1 MADTALNTTIEAY
14 LSHLSVHKRLAP
26 LTVTR
31 YAVGLRHLCGI
42 GDEPAACTY
51 VQLRSLLSRLHAG
64 GAHPKTLANTVSA
77 WRGYFAW
84 CMTQGAIATNPAL
97 GLKTPKAKQGL
108 PKALMPDA
116 TAALFANAAAVTRGA
131 ASSDAAHHKTS
142 AFETARAL
150 AIMELLYGAGLRSA
164 ELLSL
169 NIAARDQGAVS
180 ESFIHWSAKQ
190 VTVTG
195 KGSKV
200 RSVPLG
206 DYALV
211 AVKTWLEVR
220 AEYIAAAYKNSKAEL
235 QNTSEP
241 ALFIGKRGA
250 RLTGT
255 ELRRIV
261 AAFAK
266 TAGAQQHL
274 HPHMLR
280 HSYASHLLQSSGDL
294 RAVQELLGHAS
305 IAATQIY
312 TRLDFQH
319 LTKVYDQAHPRA
331 RGAHGLPPVPQAS
344 PNE

>member
-1 MADTALNTTIEAY
+1 MDLNTSIEAY
-14 LSHLSVHKRLAP
+14 LSYLSQHKRLAA

-42 GDEPAACTY
+42 SVDAENIAQTHTQTHA
-51 VQLRSLLSRLHAG
+51 QLRSLLSRLHAG

-84 CMTQGAIATNPAL
+84 CMTQGTIATNPAL

-116 TAALFANAAAVTRGA
+116 TAALFENSTAALFANA
-131 ASSDAAHHKTS
+131 SHHKTS